1 MLQHLRQQARREL
14 LAEGRKHTIT
24 AKLRRIPALGPI
36 RSVLSVA
43 LIQTPHRFR
52 SKRQL
57 WTYSG
62 LGLETRDVGNI
73 TSSKANRGGAKNKRR
88 FAA

>member
-1 MLQHLRQQARREL
+1 MPNA
-14 LAEGRKHTIT
+14 APDS
-24 AKLRRIPALGPI
+24 RIGADSAP
-36 RSVLSVA
+36 VWSVA

-62 LGLETRDVGNI
+62 LGLRRATVRNTAMCVDNCSARKKPQQVRGLNDPATLCCTSI
-73 TSSKANRGGAKNKRR
+73 TL
-88 FAA
+88 